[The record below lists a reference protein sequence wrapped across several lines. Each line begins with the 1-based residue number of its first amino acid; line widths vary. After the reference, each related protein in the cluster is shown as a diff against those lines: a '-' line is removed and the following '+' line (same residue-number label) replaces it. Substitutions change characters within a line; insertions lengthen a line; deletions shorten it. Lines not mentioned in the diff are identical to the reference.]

1 MLVWYGVDMVRF
13 AAGQTSEG
21 LRIPL
26 SYPYVAVPVAF
37 ALAAV
42 FALLRLCGRPAR
54 LSGGILLFSG
64 AFLAL
69 IFLGL
74 PIAWAMLA
82 AVLAWMA
89 GTGSL
94 HFLPVVP
101 ERVYQGMDAFVLMAV
116 PLFILAGE
124 LVNEGRITA
133 RLIDFAN
140 ALFGWMRGGLAQV
153 NIGASI
159 LFSGITGVALGDIA
173 ALGRIFIPSMVAQ
186 GYPPAYAAAV
196 TASSSIIGPMV
207 PPSLIA
213 VIYGSMTGVS
223 IGALMAATLVPGLLI
238 GAVQM
243 GLVAVQARRM
253 GFAPVPMDR
262 SPAVIAR
269 LGARAAVPLMIPVI
283 ILAGM
288 LGGLM
293 TPTEAGAVAAAYALT
308 ISVVLYRSVTLR
320 ALGDVFARS
329 ALFSGQL
336 LIIVG
341 CGAAFSWVMGI
352 ENVPR
357 MAATAL
363 AELELG
369 RFGTLLLLNALL
381 LGLGMIIDPTTAIIL
396 FGPLFS
402 RIAGEIGID
411 PLHFGV
417 IAILNLNIG
426 LLTPPLGVC
435 LFAAERI
442 AGCGIVPLLRATLPF
457 LVVNLAA
464 LTLVAAIP
472 ALSLALPRALG
483 F

>member
-1 MLVWYGVDMVRF
+1 MSDTIVVFG
-13 AAGQTSEG
+13 G
-21 LRIPL
+21 
-26 SYPYVAVPVAF
+26 AF
-37 ALAAV
+37 V
-42 FALLRLCGRPAR
+42 ALLVA
-54 LSGGILLFSG
+54 
-64 AFLAL
+64 
-69 IFLGL
+69 GL

-82 AVLAWMA
+82 SVMVWM
-89 GTGSL
+89 GYSGNW
-94 HFLPVVP
+94 HFLPIVP
-101 ERVYQGMDAFVLMAV
+101 ERVYQGIDVFVLMAV
-116 PLFILAGE
+116 PLFIVAGE
-124 LVNEGRITA
+124 LVNEGRITE

-140 ALFGWMRGGLAQV
+140 GLFGWMRGGLAQV

-159 LFSGITGVALGDIA
+159 LFAGITGVALGDIA
-173 ALGRIFIPSMVAQ
+173 SLGRVFIPAMAAQ
-186 GYPPAYAAAV
+186 GYAPAYAAAV

-243 GLVAVQARRM
+243 ALVSVQARRR
-253 GFAPVPMDR
+253 GFPRMEMDR
-262 SPAVIAR
+262 SPAVLAR
-269 LGARAAVPLMIPVI
+269 LAGRAAVPLMIPVI

-293 TPTEAGAVAAAYALT
+293 TPTEAGAVAAGYALVV
-308 ISVVLYRSVTLR
+308 SLVLYRSVSLRTLG
-320 ALGDVFARS
+320 AVFSRS

-357 MAATAL
+357 MMSAAIAGWEMT
-363 AELELG
+363 G
-369 RFGTLLLLNALL
+369 FQTLLVFNLILLV
-381 LGLGMIIDPTTAIIL
+381 LGMLIDPTTAIIL
-396 FGPLFS
+396 FGPLLS
-402 RIAGEIGID
+402 RAAAGVGID
-411 PLHFGV
+411 PLHFGTV
-417 IAILNLNIG
+417 AILNLNIG

-442 AGCGIVPLLRATLPF
+442 AGCGLVPLLRATLPF
-457 LVVNLAA
+457 LAVNLTA
-464 LTLVAAIP
+464 LMIVAAVP
-472 ALSLALPRALG
+472 GLSLWLPTALG